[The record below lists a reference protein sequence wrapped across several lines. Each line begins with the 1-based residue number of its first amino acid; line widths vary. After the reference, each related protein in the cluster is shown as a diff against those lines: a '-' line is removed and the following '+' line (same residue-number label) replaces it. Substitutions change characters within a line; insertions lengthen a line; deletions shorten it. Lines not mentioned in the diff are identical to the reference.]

1 MFDNFPLFNQQQFQ
15 NPYPQF
21 QNQYNMNQFVIKQVT
36 NINEAKNAIIN
47 PLSIYLFVD
56 YSNGN
61 IYLKKMNNNNGLSDF
76 IVYSPQE
83 EQKPND
89 PFIQINERLTNI
101 ENKLGG
107 INVQSISNA
116 KSDDATE
123 NVSTNAKS
131 ESSIIQQGSGND
143 ARKK

>member
-15 NPYPQF
+15 NP
-21 QNQYNMNQFVIKQVT
+21 YNMNQFVIKQVT

-56 YSNGN
+56 YSSGN
-61 IYLKKMNNNNGLSDF
+61 IYLKKMNNNGLSDF

-83 EQKPND
+83 EPKPND
-89 PFIQINERLTNI
+89 PFVQINERLTNI

-116 KSDDATE
+116 KPNDATE
-123 NVSTNAKS
+123 NDSTNAKT
-131 ESSIIQQGSGND
+131 ESSTIQQSSGND

>member
-1 MFDNFPLFNQQQFQ
+1 MKYTLQKT
-15 NPYPQF
+15 
-21 QNQYNMNQFVIKQVT
+21 IIT

-61 IYLKKMNNNNGLSDF
+61 IYLKKMNNNGLSDF

>member
-1 MFDNFPLFNQQQFQ
+1 MFDNFPLFNQQ
-15 NPYPQF
+15 QF

-56 YSNGN
+56 YSSGN
-61 IYLKKMNNNNGLSDF
+61 IYLKKMNNNGLSDF

-83 EQKPND
+83 EPKPND
-89 PFIQINERLTNI
+89 PFVQINERLTNI

-116 KSDDATE
+116 KPNDATE
-123 NVSTNAKS
+123 NDSTNAKT
-131 ESSIIQQGSGND
+131 ESSTIQQSSGND

>member
-1 MFDNFPLFNQQQFQ
+1 MFDAFPLFNQQQFQ
-15 NPYPQF
+15 NSYPQF

-61 IYLKKMNNNNGLSDF
+61 IYLKKMNNNGLSDF

-89 PFIQINERLTNI
+89 PFAQINERLTNI

-107 INVQSISNA
+107 INVQSVSNA
-116 KSDDATE
+116 NSNDAAE
-123 NVSTNAKS
+123 NATSNAKS
-131 ESSIIQQGSGND
+131 ESSTVQQGSGND

>member
-1 MFDNFPLFNQQQFQ
+1 MFDAFPLFNQQFQ
-15 NPYPQF
+15 NSYPQF

-61 IYLKKMNNNNGLSDF
+61 IYLKKMNNNGLSDF

-107 INVQSISNA
+107 INVQSVSNA
-116 KSDDATE
+116 NPNDAAE
-123 NVSTNAKS
+123 NATSNAKS
-131 ESSIIQQGSGND
+131 ESSTVQQGSGND

>member
-56 YSNGN
+56 YSSGN
-61 IYLKKMNNNNGLSDF
+61 IYLKKMNNNGLSDF
-76 IVYSPQE
+76 IIYSPQE
-83 EQKPND
+83 EPKPND

-116 KSDDATE
+116 KSNDATE
-123 NVSTNAKS
+123 NVTTNAKS
-131 ESSIIQQGSGND
+131 ESSTIQQSSGND

>member
-1 MFDNFPLFNQQQFQ
+1 MFENFPLFNQQQFQ

-21 QNQYNMNQFVIKQVT
+21 QNQYNMNQFIIKQVT

-56 YSNGN
+56 YSSGN
-61 IYLKKMNNNNGLSDF
+61 IYLKKMNNNGLSDF

-89 PFIQINERLTNI
+89 PFVQINERLTNI

-116 KSDDATE
+116 KPNDATE
-123 NVSTNAKS
+123 NDSTNAKT
-131 ESSIIQQGSGND
+131 ESSTIQQSSGND

>member
-61 IYLKKMNNNNGLSDF
+61 IYLKKMNNNGLSDF

-116 KSDDATE
+116 KSNDATE

-131 ESSIIQQGSGND
+131 ESSIIQQSSGND

>member
-1 MFDNFPLFNQQQFQ
+1 
-15 NPYPQF
+15 
-21 QNQYNMNQFVIKQVT
+21 
-36 NINEAKNAIIN
+36 
-47 PLSIYLFVD
+47 VD
-56 YSNGN
+56 YSSGN
-61 IYLKKMNNNNGLSDF
+61 IYLKKMNNNGLSDF

-83 EQKPND
+83 EPKPND

-116 KSDDATE
+116 KSNDATK
-123 NVSTNAKS
+123 NDSTNAKS
-131 ESSIIQQGSGND
+131 EPSTIQQSSGND

>member
-1 MFDNFPLFNQQQFQ
+1 MFDNFPLFNQQ
-15 NPYPQF
+15 QF

-61 IYLKKMNNNNGLSDF
+61 IYLKKMNNNGLSDF

>member
-61 IYLKKMNNNNGLSDF
+61 IYLKKMNNNGLSDF

-131 ESSIIQQGSGND
+131 ESSIIQQSSGND